1 MINIKGA
8 RIDGNSLLL
17 GAVLG
22 TGIGALCGW
31 LLTRRTLDKQI
42 AKEVAG
48 VKSYYADKAAAS
60 SAGDGDNASV
70 GWRAA
75 VGAPD
80 DFAGN
85 PENIRPLSDAE
96 RALLAANKGDLPSL
110 SFGFVQG
117 EREEVDDD
125 DVGPDEEDG
134 SDEGP
139 VLQSGV
145 LRDTLVPYVVSRDEH
160 LEEGLEFSKV
170 TLTWYSGDGV
180 LTDERDSP
188 LNDISIAGPNFFT
201 KFGELSED
209 PSIVYIRNE
218 RMTLDME
225 IVLKEASFSETV
237 LGYGQPSG

>member
-8 RIDGNSLLL
+8 RIDGASVLL

-22 TGIGALCGW
+22 LGVGAVSGW

-60 SAGDGDNASV
+60 SAGDGDNADTARVS
-70 GWRAA
+70 AA
-75 VGAPD
+75 LGIRVD
-80 DFAGN
+80 
-85 PENIRPLSDAE
+85 PENIRALTDAE

-110 SFGFVQG
+110 SLGFVQS
-117 EREEVDDD
+117 ERDEVDDD
-125 DVGPDEEDG
+125 DIGPDEEDG

-188 LNDISIAGPNFFT
+188 LNDISIAGENFFL

-225 IVLKEASFSETV
+225 IILKEASFSETV
-237 LGYGQPSG
+237 LGYGKPGG

>member
-60 SAGDGDNASV
+60 PAGDGDNADTTRV
-70 GWRAA
+70 TATLGIR
-75 VGAPD
+75 VD
-80 DFAGN
+80 
-85 PENIRPLSDAE
+85 PENIRPLTDAE

-110 SFGFVQG
+110 SLGFVQG
-117 EREEVDDD
+117 ERDEVDDD

-134 SDEGP
+134 SDQGP
-139 VLQSGV
+139 VLQSGA

-170 TLTWYSGDGV
+170 TLTWYSEDGV

-188 LNDISIAGPNFFT
+188 LNDTSIAGANFFT